1 MKGEGRTALV
11 TGASSGIGA
20 EIARQLAG
28 DGWHLVLVGR
38 DIARLNAVA
47 KDCAS
52 LNNGHAQPAALDMRD
67 DAAFGSLVAEMRVI
81 DLFVSNAGILDGRR
95 EGEALETPQVAREVM
110 DINLL
115 SAVASLHC
123 VLSAMRARGKGNIVL
138 VASLAAYTPLADAP
152 AYSASKSG
160 LLAYGLAVRE
170 ALRDEGISMTVAC
183 PGYVAT
189 PMGSIHHGRR
199 PHEVSA
205 SAAAQRILKA
215 AFSGRST
222 VGFPQPLYEMARIS
236 ALLPAWLTRIFTARL
251 RFHVDR

>member
-38 DIARLNAVA
+38 DIARLTAVA

-52 LNNGHAQPAALDMRD
+52 LNNGHAQPVALDIRD
-67 DAAFGSLVAEMRVI
+67 EAAFGALVAEMRVI

-95 EGEALETPQVAREVM
+95 EGEALETAQVAREVM

-123 VLSAMRARGKGNIVL
+123 VLQAMRARGKGNIVL

-189 PMGSIHHGRR
+189 PMGSIHRGRR
-199 PHEVSA
+199 PGEISA
-205 SAAAQRILKA
+205 QTAARKILKA
-215 AFSGRST
+215 ALSGRAT
-222 VGFPQPLYEMARIS
+222 VGFPTPLYEMARMS
-236 ALLPAWLTRIFTARL
+236 SLMPAWLTRMFTARL